1 MKIEIE
7 LQDIEAIAQRVVDL
21 LKPMF
26 RGYSEGPEKDT
37 IFDVSG
43 LAEYLHVDP
52 SWVSRQVSLRAIP
65 YFKAGKYPRFR
76 KKDIDRWTENQTSG
90 SIPAL
95 KQAKNRGVN
104 C

>member
-1 MKIEIE
+1 MKTE
-7 LQDIEAIAQRVVDL
+7 LEPHDIEAIAQRVVTL
-21 LKPMF
+21 LRPMLW
-26 RGYSEGPEKDT
+26 GNGEGREKDT

-43 LAEYLHVDP
+43 LAEYLRVAP

-90 SIPAL
+90 PIPAL
-95 KQAKNRGVN
+95 KQVKTRG
-104 C
+104 

>member
-1 MKIEIE
+1 MKTE
-7 LQDIEAIAQRVVDL
+7 LEPHDIEAIAQRVVTL
-21 LKPMF
+21 LRPML
-26 RGYSEGPEKDT
+26 RGNSEGQEKDT

-76 KKDIDRWTENQTSG
+76 KRDIDRWTDNQTSRP
-90 SIPAL
+90 IPAL
-95 KQAKNRGVN
+95 KQVKARG
-104 C
+104 